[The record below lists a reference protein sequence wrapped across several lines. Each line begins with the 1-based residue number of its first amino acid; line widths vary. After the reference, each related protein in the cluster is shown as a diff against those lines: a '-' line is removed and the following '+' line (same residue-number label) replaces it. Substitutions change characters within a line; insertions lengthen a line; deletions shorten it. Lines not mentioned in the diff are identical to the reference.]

1 MAHFA
6 KLDENNIVTK
16 VIVVDNNDLKK
27 KAFWDP
33 LGLFTGKKEIENVG
47 ISFCQKHWETTFG
60 EKNTVWKQSSYSPG
74 NIPKLGIGFR
84 GNPAG
89 IGMTYMTGVRTLG
102 VASTDIFIDPES
114 PFPSWSIGLQ
124 TARYCPPGPP
134 GWPIEPTEEEI
145 KLDPALNNIKWTW
158 DEDEYNRA
166 IKNGDDVST
175 AWAINK
181 RANWKSSRLE

>member
-33 LGLFTGKKEIENVG
+33 LGLFTGKEEIENVG
-47 ISFCQKHWETTFG
+47 ISFCQKHWEATYG
-60 EKNTVWKQSSYSPG
+60 EKNTVWRQTSY
-74 NIPKLGIGFR
+74 NARLGTGFR
-84 GNPAG
+84 GSGAG
-89 IGMTYMTGVRTLG
+89 IGMIYMTGVRTLG
-102 VASTDIFIDPES
+102 VASTDIFMNSTLPPE
-114 PFPSWSIGLQ
+114 PSWSIGLQ

-145 KLDPALNNIKWTW
+145 KLDPNLNNISWEW

-175 AWAINK
+175 AWVMNK